1 MDASTAIAKG
11 IRMVF
16 QDFRLIPAFTVL
28 ENIFISLAN
37 SSFVMKKQLLRKR
50 ILEISEEYHLGVDP
64 DEEVWKLDLG
74 QRQHIEIIKVLIN
87 EGTRVMIF
95 DEPTSVLAPH
105 EISSFLDMLINFKSK
120 GYAIVFITHKLNEI
134 VTVADQITIL
144 RAGKITASVTREE
157 GFDREKI
164 VSLMLGEDISRM
176 NVKSARQDVSFLDLP
191 SLRLKDVC
199 ILDDH
204 NQEILCNVNF
214 ELKRGRIVGI
224 AGISGNGQRE
234 LAESVFGV
242 RSIRRG
248 SISFGTEAITSA
260 DPEKRIALGFRMVT
274 EDPLH
279 DNVVGSF
286 TVLQNMVLAGL
297 PAKTKGGRIDWKALE
312 EEFSSHSE
320 IRDLNV
326 PDANRLAGTLS
337 GGNVQ
342 RMTFARAVISNPSV
356 LVACYPSRGL
366 DVATVA
372 VVHETL
378 LRLRNGGAAVL
389 LISEDLPELVELS
402 DELLVLSGHRAYGPF
417 DANTADLN
425 EIGKLML
432 KGEESHV

>member
-1 MDASTAIAKG
+1 
-11 IRMVF
+11 
-16 QDFRLIPAFTVL
+16 
-28 ENIFISLAN
+28 
-37 SSFVMKKQLLRKR
+37 
-50 ILEISEEYHLGVDP
+50 
-64 DEEVWKLDLG
+64 
-74 QRQHIEIIKVLIN
+74 
-87 EGTRVMIF
+87 MIF

-105 EISSFLDMLINFKSK
+105 EISSFLDMLISFKNK